1 MFSFGLTQ
9 KLHDIFSDLIISLLV
24 SRVHG
29 LSSFLHSFKLTLTT
43 GFESISYF
51 MAEISAFFDLK
62 MKYIHIAALV
72 RCLEFEHYK
81 TDT

>member
-1 MFSFGLTQ
+1 
-9 KLHDIFSDLIISLLV
+9 
-24 SRVHG
+24 
-29 LSSFLHSFKLTLTT
+29 
-43 GFESISYF
+43 